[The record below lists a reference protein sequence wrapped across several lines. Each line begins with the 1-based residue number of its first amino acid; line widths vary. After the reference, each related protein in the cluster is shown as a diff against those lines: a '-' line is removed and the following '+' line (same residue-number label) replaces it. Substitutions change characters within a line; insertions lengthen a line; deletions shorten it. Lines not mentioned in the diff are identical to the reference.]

1 VSEREPGAG
10 YGQTPEAA
18 VEYRVEVVC
27 RMLRLSPAKL
37 RRYEAHGLV
46 EPRRRGRA
54 RVYDESGL
62 QRLRRVRR
70 LTEDLGVN
78 LAGVGI
84 ILRLVDELAELRR
97 RG

>member
-1 VSEREPGAG
+1 MSEREPGAG

-54 RVYDESGL
+54 DGPLSPSASVRVAPWKASSSETSTSAARSSPRAGPA
-62 QRLRRVRR
+62 RARRPPKRS
-70 LTEDLGVN
+70 
-78 LAGVGI
+78 
-84 ILRLVDELAELRR
+84 
-97 RG
+97 